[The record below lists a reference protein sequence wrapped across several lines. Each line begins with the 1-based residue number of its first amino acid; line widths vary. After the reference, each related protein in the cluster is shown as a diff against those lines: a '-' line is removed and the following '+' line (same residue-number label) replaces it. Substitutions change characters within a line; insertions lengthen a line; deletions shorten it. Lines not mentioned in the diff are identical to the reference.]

1 MFYSRDI
8 LQQLDQIIIIF
19 ALSDCKI
26 LDYRNI
32 FHKKFYLI
40 IYEQCMYK
48 NIRKIIKNNY

>member
-26 LDYRNI
+26 LDCRNI

-40 IYEQCMYK
+40 IYEQFYYIYYVC
-48 NIRKIIKNNY
+48 IKILEK